1 MAGDFVKAIR
11 EKKIESV
18 TNHYYPFSNKNV
30 LQQGD
35 LINELNIFLE
45 SYFLAFRKIVLV
57 LRKQITGY
65 NFWPFKI
72 YLA

>member
-1 MAGDFVKAIR
+1 MVGDFVKALR
-11 EKKIESV
+11 ERKIESV
-18 TNHYYPFSNKNV
+18 TNPYYPFSNKNV
-30 LQQGD
+30 LLQGD

-65 NFWPFKI
+65 NVRPFKI

>member
-1 MAGDFVKAIR
+1 MAGDFVKALR

-72 YLA
+72 SLA

>member
-1 MAGDFVKAIR
+1 MAGDFVKALR
-11 EKKIESV
+11 EKKIDSV

>member
-1 MAGDFVKAIR
+1 MAGDFVKALR

>member
-1 MAGDFVKAIR
+1 MAGDFVKALR

-18 TNHYYPFSNKNV
+18 TNHYYPFSNKNI
-30 LQQGD
+30 LLQGD
-35 LINELNIFLE
+35 LINELNVFLE

>member
-1 MAGDFVKAIR
+1 MVGDFVKALR
-11 EKKIESV
+11 ERKIESV

-30 LQQGD
+30 LLQGD
-35 LINELNIFLE
+35 LINEVNIFLE
-45 SYFLAFRKIVLV
+45 SYFLAFRTIVLV

-65 NFWPFKI
+65 NVWPFKI